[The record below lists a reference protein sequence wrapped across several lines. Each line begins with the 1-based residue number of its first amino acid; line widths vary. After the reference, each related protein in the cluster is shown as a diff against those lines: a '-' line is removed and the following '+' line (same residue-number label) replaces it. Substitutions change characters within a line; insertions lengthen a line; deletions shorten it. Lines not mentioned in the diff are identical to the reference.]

1 MIKRFGAGGRH
12 SLVVGRRSAGVEA
25 PVGQRGEPVVKRLL
39 GVEMGVDELRWAL
52 ITGDSVE
59 AKGSAGTP
67 RAGLLHAI
75 DAVARTTRQHRADR
89 LGVAVPGDLNRDSGV
104 VGAGSMNLVG
114 PWAGYPLR
122 DELAY
127 RVGCPTEILNDA
139 RAFGHGEL
147 VLGAAKGL
155 ENVLFIL
162 LHRGG
167 VGGAYAF
174 QGRILASADDR
185 LGEFGHITVE
195 PDGAHC
201 PGCGGRGCLETF
213 ASGQAIVRR
222 FRARSSWSPSGVTAV
237 TEAAADGDRIA
248 VDVLAESG
256 RAVGIVLNSLAA
268 AFPTQAAVVGGDIAS
283 AALPW
288 MADAIRAKL
297 AERPSCTFEPD
308 LLPASLGVWAP
319 ALGAALTVADPPSA
333 ADGKEDEGQVV
344 DRDVVR
350 RPPGSAAT

>member
-1 MIKRFGAGGRH
+1 MDKREA
-12 SLVVGRRSAGVEA
+12 LVE
-25 PVGQRGEPVVKRLL
+25 RLL
-39 GVEMGVDELRWAL
+39 GIEMGVDELRWAL
-52 ITGDSVE
+52 IVE
-59 AKGSAGTP
+59 GSIETKGSSRTP
-67 RAGLLHAI
+67 RAGLVHLI
-75 DAVARTTRQHRADR
+75 DAVTRTTREHSPDR
-89 LGVAVPGDLNRDSGV
+89 LGVAVPGDLNRTTGV
-104 VGAGSMNLVG
+104 VGMGSMNLVG

-155 ENVLFIL
+155 ENVLFIM

-174 QGRILASADDR
+174 EGRILASADDR
-185 LGEFGHITVE
+185 LGEFGHLTVE
-195 PDGAHC
+195 PGGAHC

-237 TEAAADGDRIA
+237 TEAAADGDQVA
-248 VDVLAESG
+248 VAVLAESG
-256 RAVGIVLNSLAA
+256 HAVGIVLNSLAA

-283 AALPW
+283 AVLPW
-288 MADAIRAKL
+288 MEDAIRIRL
-297 AERPSCTFEPD
+297 AERPGSTFEPD
-308 LLPASLGVWAP
+308 LLPASLGVWGP
-319 ALGAALTVADPPSA
+319 AVGAALTVALPSSSTR
-333 ADGKEDEGQVV
+333 GKERE
-344 DRDVVR
+344 
-350 RPPGSAAT
+350 A

>member
-1 MIKRFGAGGRH
+1 M
-12 SLVVGRRSAGVEA
+12 E
-25 PVGQRGEPVVKRLL
+25 RLL

-52 ITGDSVE
+52 IVGGSIE
-59 AKGSAGTP
+59 AKGSAGAP
-67 RAGLLHAI
+67 RAGLLHSI
-75 DAVARTTRQHRADR
+75 DAVTRTTREHRPDR
-89 LGVAVPGDLNRDSGV
+89 LGVAVPGDLNRTTGV
-104 VGAGSMNLVG
+104 VGAGSKNLVG

-155 ENVLFIL
+155 ENVLFIM

-174 QGRILASADDR
+174 EGRILASADDR
-185 LGEFGHITVE
+185 LGEFGHLTVE
-195 PDGAHC
+195 PGGVHC

-222 FRARSSWSPSGVTAV
+222 FRARSSWSPSGVAAV
-237 TEAAADGDRIA
+237 TEAAADGDQVA
-248 VDVLAESG
+248 EELLAESG
-256 RAVGIVLNSLAA
+256 HAVGIVLNSLAA

-283 AALPW
+283 AVLPW
-288 MADAIRAKL
+288 MEDAIRSRL
-297 AERPSCTFEPD
+297 AERPSSTFEPD

-319 ALGAALTVADPPSA
+319 AVGAALTVAVPSSATAGEEGA
-333 ADGKEDEGQVV
+333 A
-344 DRDVVR
+344 
-350 RPPGSAAT
+350 

>member
-1 MIKRFGAGGRH
+1 M
-12 SLVVGRRSAGVEA
+12 
-25 PVGQRGEPVVKRLL
+25 KRLL

-52 ITGDSVE
+52 IVGDSVE

-75 DAVARTTRQHRADR
+75 DAVARTAREHRADR
-89 LGVAVPGDLNRDSGV
+89 LGVAVPGDLNRESGL

-155 ENVLFIL
+155 ENVIFIM

-185 LGEFGHITVE
+185 VGEFGHITVE

-237 TEAAADGDRIA
+237 TEAAEDGDRTA
-248 VDVLAESG
+248 VDVLTESG

-288 MADAIRAKL
+288 MADVIRARL
-297 AERPSCTFEPD
+297 AERPASTLQPD

-319 ALGAALTVADPPSA
+319 ALGAALTVAVPTDSA
-333 ADGKEDEGQVV
+333 PDAVEEAVQGNPVEEAVQAKGSDG
-344 DRDVVR
+344 
-350 RPPGSAAT
+350 

>member
-1 MIKRFGAGGRH
+1 M
-12 SLVVGRRSAGVEA
+12 
-25 PVGQRGEPVVKRLL
+25 VKRLL

-52 ITGDSVE
+52 IVGDSIE
-59 AKGSAGTP
+59 QKGSTETP

-75 DAVARTTRQHRADR
+75 DAVARTTRGHRPDR
-89 LGVAVPGDLNRDSGV
+89 LGVAVPGDLNRTTGA
-104 VGAGSMNLVG
+104 VGEGSMNLVG

-147 VLGAAKGL
+147 AMGAAKGL
-155 ENVLFIL
+155 ENVLFIM

-174 QGRILASADDR
+174 EGRILASPDDR
-185 LGEFGHITVE
+185 LGEFGHLTVE
-195 PDGAHC
+195 PGGTSC

-222 FRARSSWSPSGVTAV
+222 FRTRSSWSPSGVTAV
-237 TEAAADGDRIA
+237 TDAAEDGDRIA
-248 VDVLAESG
+248 REVLAESG
-256 RAVGIVLNSLAA
+256 HAVGVILNSLAA
-268 AFPTQAAVVGGDIAS
+268 AFPAQAAVVGGDIAS
-283 AALPW
+283 AVLPW
-288 MADAIRAKL
+288 MADEIRAVL

-308 LLPASLGVWAP
+308 LLPATLGVWGP
-319 ALGAALTVADPPSA
+319 AVGAALTVPLPVRTEGPPH
-333 ADGKEDEGQVV
+333 
-344 DRDVVR
+344 
-350 RPPGSAAT
+350 PPPEQ